1 MILARLAWD
10 KLKEDF
16 KFREYA
22 NNPDKFMAIACDVIL
37 LVLAIAAGLSFIAIR
52 IIWAIICGF
61 FTTIF
66 EAAEQSNNSNSREG
80 MTNEELFGLW
90 LLYNDMHERDMKKN
104 R

>member
-1 MILARLAWD
+1 MRLDCVAWN
-10 KLKEDF
+10 KLKEDYM
-16 KFREYA
+16 FREYA
-22 NNPDKFMAIACDVIL
+22 NKPYKFMAITGDVIP
-37 LVLAIAAGLSFIAIR
+37 LVLSIAAGLSFIAIR